1 MPPQA
6 RQDGRPLGIVAV
18 QIITCARAPLGQH
31 LPQRDRRTHGHSF
44 SSSSTATTTTS
55 SSSTAA
61 AATPH
66 DADASAASARP
77 KMHAEALPFEGDDLS
92 LAHVEQAA
100 NLRSAM
106 GSPNGRIS

>member
-1 MPPQA
+1 VAKAEQVGP
-6 RQDGRPLGIVAV
+6 AV
-18 QIITCARAPLGQH
+18 QTKR
-31 LPQRDRRTHGHSF
+31 HSSC
-44 SSSSTATTTTS
+44 SSSSTATTTSS

-66 DADASAASARP
+66 DAEASAASARP

-100 NLRSAM
+100 YLRSAM